1 MHGDLMLIMI
11 IHQLLGLLRV
21 PGGRRRAG
29 ACL

>member
-1 MHGDLMLIMI
+1 MHGDLIMI